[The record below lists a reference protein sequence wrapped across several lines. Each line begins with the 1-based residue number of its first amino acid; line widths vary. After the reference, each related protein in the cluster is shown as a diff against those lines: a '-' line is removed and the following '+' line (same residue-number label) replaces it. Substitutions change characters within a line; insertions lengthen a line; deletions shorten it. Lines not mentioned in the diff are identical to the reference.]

1 MRQHYTSNRLSFS
14 LRTKSNA
21 SALRATQSVTQ
32 RLQDMVIPAI
42 HLVKTNHVD
51 DSPPVMLDV
60 IENYL
65 HIKCNNDRI
74 CVRITQRKG
83 NCVAKL
89 LGCHYGQL
97 KRLTKRVLAPSYFQD
112 IVMTMSAIS
121 TQPVLLKTNGY
132 SQWQS
137 QIMSSSHSVT
147 QCVIGC
153 EQ

>member
-65 HIKCNNDRI
+65 HIKSNDERI
-74 CVRITQRKG
+74 FART
-83 NCVAKL
+83 A
-89 LGCHYGQL
+89 
-97 KRLTKRVLAPSYFQD
+97 
-112 IVMTMSAIS
+112 
-121 TQPVLLKTNGY
+121 
-132 SQWQS
+132 
-137 QIMSSSHSVT
+137 
-147 QCVIGC
+147 
-153 EQ
+153 